1 MPASNIRIDGER
13 LWSTLMETAR
23 FGATELGGLKRLT
36 LTDEDKQ
43 VRDWFRAACADAG
56 CAVAIDEMGSIFAR
70 RAGSDST
77 AAPILFGSHLDTQP
91 TGGKFDGILGVL
103 AGLEVMRT
111 LNAFGYLTRHPLE
124 VVDWTNEEGSRF
136 APAMVASGVFGG
148 AFTRDFAWSRTDRD
162 GVGFG
167 DALARI
173 GYRGDVPCGGRR
185 PAAYFELH
193 IEQGPILEA
202 ARETIGV
209 VTGIQG
215 IKWVDIT
222 VTGQAS
228 HSGTT
233 PMPVRRDALVAAAK
247 IVKLANEIAERHA
260 PNARATVGRFE
271 VAPNSRN
278 VVPGA
283 VQLTVD
289 IRHPEADTLAAMHAT
304 LLEEARRSASPLSIT
319 FETVNDSPP
328 IAFDPICIAAVREAA
343 ARLQLPSR
351 EMVSGAGHDAAY
363 VARVCPTGMI
373 FIPCE
378 GGLSHNEIE
387 NATFADV
394 EAGAQVLLEAI
405 LAADQRLP

>member
-43 VRDWFRAACADAG
+43 VRDWFRAACTEAG
-56 CAVAIDEMGSIFAR
+56 CAITIDEMGSIFAR
-70 RAGSDST
+70 RAGSEPS

-111 LNAFGYLTRHPLE
+111 LNAFGYTTRHPLE

-148 AFTRDFAWSRTDRD
+148 AFTRDYAWSRTDPD
-162 GVGFG
+162 GVSLG

-202 ARETIGV
+202 ARETIGI

-215 IKWVDIT
+215 IRWIDIT
-222 VTGQAS
+222 VTGQSS

-233 PMPVRRDALVAAAK
+233 PMQARRDALVAAAR
-247 IVKLANEIAERHA
+247 IVRFAHSLAERHA

-278 VVPGA
+278 VVPGSVA
-283 VQLTVD
+283 LTVD
-289 IRHPEADTLAAMHAT
+289 IRHPDAQALATMHHE
-304 LLEEARRSASPLSIT
+304 LLDEARRTVAPLAIA

-328 IAFDPICIAAVREAA
+328 IAFDPICVAAVREAA
-343 ARLQLPSR
+343 ARLKLPAR

-373 FIPCE
+373 FVPCE

-394 EAGAQVLLEAI
+394 EAGAQVLLETI

>member
-43 VRDWFRAACADAG
+43 VRDWFRAACTDAG
-56 CAVAIDEMGSIFAR
+56 CAVAIDELGSIFAR
-70 RAGSDST
+70 RAGSDPA

-111 LNAFGYLTRHPLE
+111 LNAFGYTTRHPLE
-124 VVDWTNEEGSRF
+124 AVDWTNEEGSRF

-148 AFTRDFAWSRTDRD
+148 AFTRDFAWARTDASGIRLR
-162 GVGFG
+162 
-167 DALARI
+167 DALERI
-173 GYRGDVPCGGRR
+173 GYRGDTRCGGHK

-215 IKWVDIT
+215 IKWIDMT

-233 PMPVRRDALVAAAK
+233 PMSVRRDALVGAAH
-247 IVKLANEIAERHA
+247 IVAVARSIAERHA

-278 VVPGA
+278 VVPGS

-289 IRHPEADTLAAMHAT
+289 IRHPDASVLATMHAA
-304 LLEEARRSASPLSIT
+304 LLDEARRAVAPLDIA

-328 IAFDPICIAAVREAA
+328 IAFDPICIDAVREAA
-343 ARLQLPSR
+343 QRLRLPAR

-363 VARVCPTGMI
+363 LARVCPTGMI

>member
-1 MPASNIRIDGER
+1 MPASNIRVDGDR
-13 LWSTLMETAR
+13 LWSTLMDTAR

-43 VRDWFRAACADAG
+43 VRDWFRAACTQAG
-56 CAVAIDEMGSIFAR
+56 CVVSIDELGSIFAR
-70 RAGSDST
+70 RAGSDSS

-111 LNAFGYLTRHPLE
+111 LNAFGYTTRHPLE

-148 AFTRDFAWSRTDRD
+148 AFTRDYAWSRTDRD
-162 GVGFG
+162 GISFG

-173 GYRGDVPCGGRR
+173 GYRGDTVCGGRR

-233 PMPVRRDALVAAAK
+233 PMHTRRDALVAAAK
-247 IVKLANEIAERHA
+247 IVELANEIAERHA

-278 VVPGA
+278 VVPGS
-283 VQLTVD
+283 VLLTVD
-289 IRHPEADTLAAMHAT
+289 IRHPNAAVLADMHAD
-304 LLEEARRSASPLSIT
+304 LLAEARSAVAPLEIA

-328 IAFDPICIAAVREAA
+328 VAFDPICIAAVREAA
-343 ARLQLPSR
+343 ARLRLPAR

-363 VARVCPTGMI
+363 VARTCPTGMI

-378 GGLSHNEIE
+378 AGLSHNEIE

>member
-1 MPASNIRIDGER
+1 
-13 LWSTLMETAR
+13 
-23 FGATELGGLKRLT
+23 
-36 LTDEDKQ
+36 
-43 VRDWFRAACADAG
+43 
-56 CAVAIDEMGSIFAR
+56 
-70 RAGSDST
+70 
-77 AAPILFGSHLDTQP
+77 LFGSHLDTQP

-111 LNAFGYLTRHPLE
+111 LNAFSYTTRHPLE

-162 GVGFG
+162 GVRFA
-167 DALARI
+167 DALAQI
-173 GYRGDVPCGGRR
+173 GYRGDAPCGGRR
-185 PAAYFELH
+185 PAAYLELH

-202 ARETIGV
+202 ARQTIGV

-215 IKWVDIT
+215 IRWIDIT

-247 IVKLANEIAERHA
+247 IVKLANDIAERHA

-304 LLEEARRSASPLSIT
+304 LLDEARRTVAPLEIA

-328 IAFDPICIAAVREAA
+328 IAFDPICIDAVREAA
-343 ARLQLPSR
+343 ARLKLPAR

-373 FIPCE
+373 FVPCE